1 MCICTVKFSVYRHA
15 GVGTPAGLLVQRLR
29 YVPRSCLGT
38 ISQRGYWTVPTVAG
52 LPDAVLIQERKKKR
66 TPERQAFKDNFERC
80 LGRKSQGVD
89 SG

>member
-38 ISQRGYWTVPTVAG
+38 INQRGYWTVPTVAG
-52 LPDAVLIQERKKKR
+52 LPDAVLIQERKKSELRNVKLSKI
-66 TPERQAFKDNFERC
+66 TSSAA
-80 LGRKSQGVD
+80 
-89 SG
+89 